1 MLLFFPSILGP
12 QDLQEEGLE
21 ELVEVEVV
29 RRFSSNIDKHFGVQQ
44 LIQCN
49 TRIIVLKCIFL
60 MCIYKYLMK

>member
-12 QDLQEEGLE
+12 QDLQEEGSE

-29 RRFSSNIDKHFGVQQ
+29 RRFSSNFDKHFGVQR

-49 TRIIVLKCIFL
+49 TSVIVLKCIFP
-60 MCIYKYLMK
+60 MCIYKY